1 MIDWITILISAGIG
15 VGFTIIIAFWVQKTM
30 KPASERVFEENR
42 ESESKWM
49 FKQLERY
56 DECAM
61 NIFNGYETEFGNL
74 TTKRK
79 ELVTSMS
86 FVPLDELKDAPV
98 ISFADIMRDK
108 RKMDSLKIK
117 LEWDLERIRQFP
129 LDYQK
134 EKNVETLNKYFSND
148 DFVLPIFAMIKNIN
162 DYVEGLFQAELRPH
176 SLKFA
181 TKNAKVIVEY
191 LQKHKIYKN
200 NEYAKSFVVRW
211 EKAIK
216 EHLE

>member
-1 MIDWITILISAGIG
+1 MVDWTTILISAGIG
-15 VGFTIIIAFWVQKTM
+15 AVFTIIIAFWVQKTM

-56 DECAM
+56 HESAM
-61 NIFNGYETEFGNL
+61 NIFNDYETEFGDL
-74 TTKRK
+74 AGKRK
-79 ELVTSMS
+79 ELVTKMN
-86 FVPLDELKDAPV
+86 FVALDKLKDEPV
-98 ISFADIMRDK
+98 VSFADIMSDK
-108 RKMDSLKIK
+108 SKMDSLKVK

-129 LDYQK
+129 LDYK
-134 EKNVETLNKYFSND
+134 KKRNVETLKKYFSND
-148 DFVLPIFAMIKNIN
+148 DFVLPIFSMIKDIN
-162 DYVEGLFQAELRPH
+162 DYAEGLFKAELRPR

-191 LQKHKIYKN
+191 LKKHKIYKN
-200 NEYAKSFVVRW
+200 NEYAKSFVERW

-216 EHLE
+216 KHLE